1 MELIRIKPLSVN
13 KARQGKRFKTKDYKE
28 YEKIVLMLLRPIEIP
43 KGKLR
48 IDYIFWFSSKQSDID
63 NPTKL
68 IQDIICKKY
77 GFNDKMIYEITIQKK
92 IVPRGK
98 EFIGFQIS
106 KCSKN

>member
-48 IDYIFWFSSKQSDID
+48 IDYIF
-63 NPTKL
+63 
-68 IQDIICKKY
+68 
-77 GFNDKMIYEITIQKK
+77 
-92 IVPRGK
+92 
-98 EFIGFQIS
+98 
-106 KCSKN
+106 